1 MRAVN
6 KMDQK
11 CLEHALGN
19 ALGPKSGPIN
29 AQICTLPPV
38 RWKVKAPTSPSKASK
53 RAKSGTRIKVLV
65 VLDGFYRRGPTIEL
79 SPGRSQQNVVL
90 GRLLDVL

>member
-29 AQICTLPPV
+29 AQICTSLPPV
-38 RWKVKAPTSPSKASK
+38 IWKVKAPTSPSKASK

-65 VLDGFYRRGPTIEL
+65 VLDGFYRGPTIEL
-79 SPGRSQQNVVL
+79 SPERSQQNVVL
-90 GRLLDVL
+90 G